1 MKILLFVNTVQDF
14 KNSNNLGGIEILNYE
29 LFNYLKKKH
38 DIILSNKISKKIL
51 NIYWDIIISSNDA
64 RIFNQVKTKRKILWL
79 HNKLQLE
86 KAFRKKQ
93 LFSLLFNNIEAIFVS
108 KYLNENTSRLYNF
121 SKRTVIPNFL
131 PSIFEKKNFSKN
143 KKNKKNL
150 FVWSV
155 QRKLGLDELINVW
168 KKKIYSLNSNCEL
181 HIFGVNYKNNK
192 QIKYNIFCHGK
203 IPRQKLLNFYKK
215 SIGMICLGYDETF
228 CLNAIEAMKMGLPI
242 VSLGKTA
249 LNEIIEDKK
258 NGYLTDNI
266 DNIDKPIF
274 NLINLNTP
282 SRDSLS
288 KYCIKFASN
297 YSSNIIFKHWEKL
310 ICSN

>member
-1 MKILLFVNTVQDF
+1 MKILLFVNTIQNF
-14 KNSNNLGGIEILNYE
+14 KNHNSLGGIEILNYE
-29 LFNYLKKKH
+29 LYKYLKKKH
-38 DIILSNKISKKIL
+38 KIILSNTLSKKIL
-51 NIYWDIIISSNDA
+51 TVNWDIVISSNDS

-93 LFSLLFNNIEAIFVS
+93 LFSLLINDIEAIFVS
-108 KYLNENTSRLYNF
+108 KYLKENTSRLYNF

-131 PSIFEKKNFSKN
+131 PSIFEKNKFSKN

-155 QRKLGLDELINVW
+155 QRKLGLDELISVW

-181 HIFGVNYKNNK
+181 HVFGVNYKNNK
-192 QIKYNIFCHGK
+192 LIKYNIFCHGK

-228 CLNAIEAMKMGLPI
+228 CLNAIEAMKVGLPVI
-242 VSLGKTA
+242 SLGKTA
-249 LNEIIEDKK
+249 LKEIIKDKI
-258 NGYLTDNI
+258 NGYLI
-266 DNIDKPIF
+266 DNISDINIPIK
-274 NLINLNTP
+274 NLINLD
-282 SRDSLS
+282 SYRRLSLS

-297 YSSNIIFKHWEKL
+297 YNSNIVFKDWEKL
-310 ICSN
+310 IYST

>member
-1 MKILLFVNTVQDF
+1 MKILLFVNTIQNL
-14 KNSNNLGGIEILNYE
+14 KYPKYLGGIEILNFE
-29 LFNYLKKKH
+29 LYKYFKKKH
-38 DIILSNKISKKIL
+38 KIILSNIISRKIL
-51 NIYWDIIISSNDA
+51 TTNWDIIISSNDS
-64 RIFNQVKTKRKILWL
+64 RIFNQIKSKRKILWL

-93 LFSLLFNNIEAIFVS
+93 LFSLLLNNIEAVFVS
-108 KYLNENTSRLYNF
+108 KYLNKNTSRLYNF
-121 SKRTVIPNFL
+121 SKRIVIPNFL
-131 PSIFEKKNFSKN
+131 PSVFEKKNFLKI

-155 QRKLGLDELINVW
+155 QRKLGLDEIIHVW
-168 KKKIYSLNSNCEL
+168 KKKIYPFNSNCEL

-192 QIKYNIFCHGK
+192 LIKYNIFCHGK

-242 VSLGKTA
+242 ITLGKTA

-258 NGYLTDNI
+258 NGYLVDNI
-266 DNIDKPIF
+266 ENIDEPII
-274 NLINLNTP
+274 NLINLDT
-282 SRDSLS
+282 RRKVSLS

-297 YSSNIIFKHWEKL
+297 YNSNVIFKDWEKL

>member
-1 MKILLFVNTVQDF
+1 MKILLFVNTVQNF
-14 KNSNNLGGIEILNYE
+14 KNHNSLGGIEILNYE
-29 LFNYLKKKH
+29 LYKYLKKKH
-38 DIILSNKISKKIL
+38 KIILSNILSKKIL
-51 NIYWDIIISSNDA
+51 AVNWDIVISSNDS

-131 PSIFEKKNFSKN
+131 PAIFEKNKFSKN

-192 QIKYNIFCHGK
+192 LIKYNIFCHGK

-258 NGYLTDNI
+258 NGYLIDNI
-266 DNIDKPIF
+266 NNIDKPIF
-274 NLINLNTP
+274 NLINLDTP
-282 SRDSLS
+282 GRDSLS

-297 YSSNIIFKHWEKL
+297 YNSNIIFKDWEKL

>member
-1 MKILLFVNTVQDF
+1 VKILLFVNTVQDF

-38 DIILSNKISKKIL
+38 DIILSNKISEKIL

-131 PSIFEKKNFSKN
+131 PSIFEKKKYSKN
-143 KKNKKNL
+143 KKNRKNL

-228 CLNAIEAMKMGLPI
+228 CLNAIEAMKIGLPVI
-242 VSLGKTA
+242 SLGETA
-249 LNEIIEDKK
+249 LKEIIYDKK
-258 NGYLTDNI
+258 NGYIIDNI
-266 DNIDKPIF
+266 CNIDKPIT
-274 NLINLNTP
+274 NLIKLNNT
-282 SRDSLS
+282 S
-288 KYCIKFASN
+288 KVKLTKSCIKFASN
-297 YSSNIIFKHWEKL
+297 YNSNIVFKKWDKL
-310 ICSN
+310 IFSS

>member
-1 MKILLFVNTVQDF
+1 VKILLFVNTVQDF

-131 PSIFEKKNFSKN
+131 PSIFEKKKFSKN

-181 HIFGVNYKNNK
+181 HIFGANYKNNK
-192 QIKYNIFCHGK
+192 LIKYNIFCHGK

-258 NGYLTDNI
+258 NGYLIDNI
-266 DNIDKPIF
+266 NNIDKPIF
-274 NLINLNTP
+274 NLINLDTP
-282 SRDSLS
+282 RRDTLS

-297 YSSNIIFKHWEKL
+297 YNSNIIFKDWEKL

>member
-1 MKILLFVNTVQDF
+1 MKILLYVNTSQ
-14 KNSNNLGGIEILNYE
+14 NLNNLNYLGGIEILNYE
-29 LFNYLKKKH
+29 LANFLKKKH
-38 DIILSNKISKKIL
+38 FTILSNTLSKKLLSIS
-51 NIYWDIIISSNDA
+51 WDIVISSNDS
-64 RIFNQVKTKRKILWL
+64 RIFNKVKTKRKILWL
-79 HNKLQLE
+79 HNKLQIE
-86 KAFRKKQ
+86 KAFRKRQ
-93 LFSLLFNNIEAIFVS
+93 LYSLLFNNIEAVFVS
-108 KYLNENTSRLYNF
+108 KYLNKNTSKLYNF
-121 SKRTVIPNFL
+121 SKRIVIPNFL
-131 PSIFEKKNFSKN
+131 PSIFEKSNFSKN
-143 KKNKKNL
+143 KKNMKNL

-155 QRKLGLDELINVW
+155 QRKLGLDELIHVW
-168 KKKIYSLNSNCEL
+168 KKKIYSFNSNCEL

-192 QIKYNIFCHGK
+192 LIKYNIFCHGK

-274 NLINLNTP
+274 NLINLDTLR
-282 SRDSLS
+282 RDSLS

-297 YSSNIIFKHWEKL
+297 YNSNIIFKDWEKL

>member
-1 MKILLFVNTVQDF
+1 MKILLFVNTIQNF
-14 KNSNNLGGIEILNYE
+14 KNHNSLGGIEILNYE
-29 LFNYLKKKH
+29 LYKYLKKKH
-38 DIILSNKISKKIL
+38 KIILSNILSKKIL
-51 NIYWDIIISSNDA
+51 TVNWDIVISSNDS

-93 LFSLLFNNIEAIFVS
+93 LFSLLFNDIEAIFVS
-108 KYLNENTSRLYNF
+108 KYLNKNTSRLYNF

-131 PSIFEKKNFSKN
+131 PSIFEKNKFLKSK
-143 KKNKKNL
+143 KHKKNL

-228 CLNAIEAMKMGLPI
+228 CLNAIEAMKIGLPI

-258 NGYLTDNI
+258 NGYLI
-266 DNIDKPIF
+266 DDINNIDKPIM
-274 NLINLNTP
+274 NLINLDTTRRV
-282 SRDSLS
+282 SMS

-297 YSSNIIFKHWEKL
+297 YNSNIIFKDWEKL
-310 ICSN
+310 ISST

>member
-1 MKILLFVNTVQDF
+1 MKILLYINTSQNLD
-14 KNSNNLGGIEILNYE
+14 NSNYLGGIEILNYE
-29 LFNYLKKKH
+29 LAKFLKKKH
-38 DIILSNKISKKIL
+38 DTILSSTLSKKLLRIS
-51 NIYWDIIISSNDA
+51 WDIVISSNDSK
-64 RIFNQVKTKRKILWL
+64 IFNQVKTKRKILWL
-79 HNKLQLE
+79 HNKLQIE

-93 LFSLLFNNIEAIFVS
+93 LFSLLFNNIEAVFVS
-108 KYLNENTSRLYNF
+108 KYLDKNTSRLYNF

-131 PSIFEKKNFSKN
+131 PSIFEKNKFSKN

-192 QIKYNIFCHGK
+192 LIKYNIFCHGK

-258 NGYLTDNI
+258 NGYLIDNI

-274 NLINLNTP
+274 NLINLDTP
-282 SRDSLS
+282 RRDSLS

-297 YSSNIIFKHWEKL
+297 YNSNIIFKDWEKL

>member
-1 MKILLFVNTVQDF
+1 MKILLFVNTIQNF
-14 KNSNNLGGIEILNYE
+14 KNHNSLGGIEILNYE
-29 LFNYLKKKH
+29 LYKYLKIKH
-38 DIILSNKISKKIL
+38 KIILSNSLSKKIL
-51 NIYWDIIISSNDA
+51 TVNWDIVISSNDS

-108 KYLNENTSRLYNF
+108 QYLNENTSRLYNF

-131 PSIFEKKNFSKN
+131 PSIFEKNKFLKN

-192 QIKYNIFCHGK
+192 LIKYNIFCHGR
-203 IPRQKLLNFYKK
+203 IPRQKLLNFYEK

-228 CLNAIEAMKMGLPI
+228 CLNAIEAMKIGLPI
-242 VSLGKTA
+242 ISLGKTA

-258 NGYLTDNI
+258 NGYLIDNI

-274 NLINLNTP
+274 NLINLDTP
-282 SRDSLS
+282 RRDSLS

-297 YSSNIIFKHWEKL
+297 YNSNIIFKDWEKL

>member
-1 MKILLFVNTVQDF
+1 MKILLYVNTSQNLD
-14 KNSNNLGGIEILNYE
+14 NSNFLGGIEILNYE
-29 LFNYLKKKH
+29 LANFLKKKH
-38 DIILSNKISKKIL
+38 NTILSNTLSKKLLSIS
-51 NIYWDIIISSNDA
+51 WDIVISSNDS

-131 PSIFEKKNFSKN
+131 PSIFEKNKFSKK

-192 QIKYNIFCHGK
+192 LIKYNIFCHGK

-228 CLNAIEAMKMGLPI
+228 CLNAIEAMKVGLPVI
-242 VSLGKTA
+242 SLGKTA
-249 LNEIIEDKK
+249 LKEIIKDKI
-258 NGYLTDNI
+258 NGYLI
-266 DNIDKPIF
+266 DNISDIDIPIK
-274 NLINLNTP
+274 NLVNLN
-282 SRDSLS
+282 SYRRLSLS

-297 YSSNIIFKHWEKL
+297 YNSNIVFKDWEKL
-310 ICSN
+310 IYST

>member
-1 MKILLFVNTVQDF
+1 MKILLFVNTVQGF

-38 DIILSNKISKKIL
+38 DIILSNKISKKIS
-51 NIYWDIIISSNDA
+51 NSYWDIVISSNDA

-274 NLINLNTP
+274 NLINLDTP
-282 SRDSLS
+282 HRDSLS

>member
-1 MKILLFVNTVQDF
+1 
-14 KNSNNLGGIEILNYE
+14 
-29 LFNYLKKKH
+29 
-38 DIILSNKISKKIL
+38 
-51 NIYWDIIISSNDA
+51 
-64 RIFNQVKTKRKILWL
+64 
-79 HNKLQLE
+79 
-86 KAFRKKQ
+86 
-93 LFSLLFNNIEAIFVS
+93 
-108 KYLNENTSRLYNF
+108 
-121 SKRTVIPNFL
+121 
-131 PSIFEKKNFSKN
+131 
-143 KKNKKNL
+143 
-150 FVWSV
+150 
-155 QRKLGLDELINVW
+155 
-168 KKKIYSLNSNCEL
+168 
-181 HIFGVNYKNNK
+181 
-192 QIKYNIFCHGK
+192 
-203 IPRQKLLNFYKK
+203 
-215 SIGMICLGYDETF
+215 MICLGYDETF

-297 YSSNIIFKHWEKL
+297 YSSNIIFKHWKKL

>member
-274 NLINLNTP
+274 NLINLDTP
-282 SRDSLS
+282 SRNSLS

>member
-1 MKILLFVNTVQDF
+1 MKILLFVNTIQNF
-14 KNSNNLGGIEILNYE
+14 KNHNSLGGIEILNYE
-29 LFNYLKKKH
+29 LYKYLKKKH
-38 DIILSNKISKKIL
+38 KIILSNILSKKIL
-51 NIYWDIIISSNDA
+51 TVNWDIVISSNDS

-131 PSIFEKKNFSKN
+131 PSIFEKNKFLKN

-192 QIKYNIFCHGK
+192 LVKYNIFCHGK

-266 DNIDKPIF
+266 NNIDKPIF
-274 NLINLNTP
+274 NLINLDK
-282 SRDSLS
+282 SRRESLS

-297 YSSNIIFKHWEKL
+297 YNSNIIFKDWEKL
-310 ICSN
+310 ICST

>member
-1 MKILLFVNTVQDF
+1 MKILLFVNTIQNF
-14 KNSNNLGGIEILNYE
+14 KNHNSLGGIEILNYE
-29 LFNYLKKKH
+29 LYKYLKKKH
-38 DIILSNKISKKIL
+38 KIILSNILSKKIL
-51 NIYWDIIISSNDA
+51 TVNWDIVISSNDS

-131 PSIFEKKNFSKN
+131 PSIFEKNKFLKSK
-143 KKNKKNL
+143 KHKKNL

-266 DNIDKPIF
+266 DNIDKLIF
-274 NLINLNTP
+274 NLINLDTP

>member
-1 MKILLFVNTVQDF
+1 MKILLFVNTIQNF
-14 KNSNNLGGIEILNYE
+14 KNHNSLGGIEILNYE
-29 LFNYLKKKH
+29 LYKYLKKKH
-38 DIILSNKISKKIL
+38 KIILSNILSKKIL
-51 NIYWDIIISSNDA
+51 TVNWDIVISSNDS

-131 PSIFEKKNFSKN
+131 PSIFEKNKFLKSK
-143 KKNKKNL
+143 KHKKNL

-192 QIKYNIFCHGK
+192 LIKYNIFCHGK

-266 DNIDKPIF
+266 DNIDKLIF
-274 NLINLNTP
+274 NLINLDTP
-282 SRDSLS
+282 RRDTLS

-297 YSSNIIFKHWEKL
+297 YNSNIIFKDWEKL

>member
-1 MKILLFVNTVQDF
+1 M
-14 KNSNNLGGIEILNYE
+14 
-29 LFNYLKKKH
+29 
-38 DIILSNKISKKIL
+38 
-51 NIYWDIIISSNDA
+51 
-64 RIFNQVKTKRKILWL
+64 KTKRKILWL

-131 PSIFEKKNFSKN
+131 PSIFEKNKFSKN

-155 QRKLGLDELINVW
+155 QRKLGLDELINVL

-192 QIKYNIFCHGK
+192 LIKYNIFCHGK

-242 VSLGKTA
+242 VTLGKTA

-258 NGYLTDNI
+258 NGYLVDNI
-266 DNIDKPIF
+266 NNIDKPII
-274 NLINLNTP
+274 NLINLDTP
-282 SRDSLS
+282 RKDSLS
-288 KYCIKFASN
+288 KYCVKFASN
-297 YSSNIIFKHWEKL
+297 YNSNIIFKDWEKL

>member
-1 MKILLFVNTVQDF
+1 MKILLFVNTIQNF
-14 KNSNNLGGIEILNYE
+14 KNHNSLGGIEILNYE
-29 LFNYLKKKH
+29 LYKYLKKKH
-38 DIILSNKISKKIL
+38 KIILSNILSNKIL
-51 NIYWDIIISSNDA
+51 TVNWDIVISSNDS

-131 PSIFEKKNFSKN
+131 PSIFEKNKFSKN

-192 QIKYNIFCHGK
+192 LVKYNIFCHGK

-266 DNIDKPIF
+266 NNIDKPIF
-274 NLINLNTP
+274 NLINLDTP
-282 SRDSLS
+282 SRNSLS

>member
-1 MKILLFVNTVQDF
+1 MKILLFVNTVQSF
-14 KNSNNLGGIEILNYE
+14 KKHNSLGGIEILNYE
-29 LFNYLKKKH
+29 LYKYLKKKH
-38 DIILSNKISKKIL
+38 KIILSNILSKKIL
-51 NIYWDIIISSNDA
+51 TVNWDIVISSNDS

-131 PSIFEKKNFSKN
+131 PSIFEKNKFSKK

-181 HIFGVNYKNNK
+181 HIFGVNFKNNK
-192 QIKYNIFCHGK
+192 LIKYNIFCHGK

-258 NGYLTDNI
+258 NGYLVDNI
-266 DNIDKPIF
+266 NNIDKPII
-274 NLINLNTP
+274 NLINLDTP
-282 SRDSLS
+282 RKDSLS
-288 KYCIKFASN
+288 KYCVKFASN
-297 YSSNIIFKHWEKL
+297 YN
-310 ICSN
+310 

>member
-1 MKILLFVNTVQDF
+1 MKIFLFVNTNQ
-14 KNSNNLGGIEILNYE
+14 KLESHSSLGGIEILNYE
-29 LFNYLKKKH
+29 LYKYLKKEHK
-38 DIILSNKISKKIL
+38 IILSNTISKKIL
-51 NIYWDIIISSNDA
+51 TVNWDIVISSNDS

-93 LFSLLFNNIEAIFVS
+93 LFSLLFNNIEAVFVS

-131 PSIFEKKNFSKN
+131 PSIFEKNKFSKN

-181 HIFGVNYKNNK
+181 HVFGVNYKNNK
-192 QIKYNIFCHGK
+192 LIKYNIFCHGK
-203 IPRQKLLNFYKK
+203 IPRQKLLSFYKK

-242 VSLGKTA
+242 ISLGKTA

-258 NGYLTDNI
+258 NGYLIDNI

-274 NLINLNTP
+274 NLINLDTP
-282 SRDSLS
+282 RRNSLS

-297 YSSNIIFKHWEKL
+297 YNSNIIFKDWKKL

>member
-1 MKILLFVNTVQDF
+1 MKIFLFVNTIQNL
-14 KNSNNLGGIEILNYE
+14 KNPKYLGGIEILNFE
-29 LFNYLKKKH
+29 LYKYFKKKH
-38 DIILSNKISKKIL
+38 KIILSNIISRKIL
-51 NIYWDIIISSNDA
+51 ATNWDIVISSNDS

-93 LFSLLFNNIEAIFVS
+93 LLPLLFNNIETVFVS
-108 KYLNENTSRLYNF
+108 KYLDDNTSKLYNF
-121 SKRTVIPNFL
+121 SKRIVIPNFL
-131 PSIFEKKNFSKN
+131 PSIFEKNNFSKI

-155 QRKLGLDELINVW
+155 QRRLGLDELINVK

-192 QIKYNIFCHGK
+192 LIKYNIFCHGK

-228 CLNAIEAMKMGLPI
+228 CLNAIEAMRMGLPI
-242 VSLGKTA
+242 ITLGKTA

-258 NGYLTDNI
+258 NGYLIDSI
-266 DNIDKPIF
+266 DNIDKPII
-274 NLINLNTP
+274 NLINLNAP
-282 SRDSLS
+282 RRVFLS
-288 KYCIKFASN
+288 KYCVKFASN
-297 YSSNIIFKHWEKL
+297 YNSNIIFKDWEKL

>member
-1 MKILLFVNTVQDF
+1 MKILLFVNTIQNF
-14 KNSNNLGGIEILNYE
+14 KNHNSLGGIEILNYE
-29 LFNYLKKKH
+29 LYKYLKKKH
-38 DIILSNKISKKIL
+38 KIILSNYLSKKIL
-51 NIYWDIIISSNDA
+51 TVNWDIVISSNDT
-64 RIFNQVKTKRKILWL
+64 RIFNQVNTKRKILWL

-131 PSIFEKKNFSKN
+131 PSIFEKNKFLKN

-192 QIKYNIFCHGK
+192 LIKYNIFCHGR

-228 CLNAIEAMKMGLPI
+228 CLNAIEAMKIGLPI

-258 NGYLTDNI
+258 NGYLIDNI

-274 NLINLNTP
+274 NLINLDTP
-282 SRDSLS
+282 RRDSLS

-297 YSSNIIFKHWEKL
+297 YNSNIIFKDWEKL

>member
-1 MKILLFVNTVQDF
+1 VKILLFVNTVQDF

-64 RIFNQVKTKRKILWL
+64 KIFNQVKTKRKILWL

-131 PSIFEKKNFSKN
+131 PSIFEKKKYSKN
-143 KKNKKNL
+143 KKNRKNL

-274 NLINLNTP
+274 NLINLDTP
-282 SRDSLS
+282 SRNSLS
-288 KYCIKFASN
+288 KYCIKYASN

-310 ICSN
+310 ICSH

>member
-1 MKILLFVNTVQDF
+1 MKILLFVNTIQNF
-14 KNSNNLGGIEILNYE
+14 KNHNSLGGIEILNYE
-29 LFNYLKKKH
+29 LYKYLKKKH
-38 DIILSNKISKKIL
+38 KIILSNILSKKIL
-51 NIYWDIIISSNDA
+51 TVNWDIVISSNDS
-64 RIFNQVKTKRKILWL
+64 RIFNLVKTKRKILWL

-93 LFSLLFNNIEAIFVS
+93 LFSLLFNKIEAVFVS
-108 KYLNENTSRLYNF
+108 KYLNENTSRFYNF

-131 PSIFEKKNFSKN
+131 PSIFEKNKFSKN

-192 QIKYNIFCHGK
+192 LIKYNIFCHGK

-258 NGYLTDNI
+258 NGYLIDNI
-266 DNIDKPIF
+266 NNIDKPIF
-274 NLINLNTP
+274 NLINLDTP
-282 SRDSLS
+282 GRDSLS

-297 YSSNIIFKHWEKL
+297 YNSNIIFKDWEKL

>member
-1 MKILLFVNTVQDF
+1 MKILLFVNTIQNF
-14 KNSNNLGGIEILNYE
+14 KNHNSLGGIEILNYE
-29 LFNYLKKKH
+29 LYKYLKKKH
-38 DIILSNKISKKIL
+38 SIILSNSLSKKIL
-51 NIYWDIIISSNDA
+51 TMNWDIVISSNDS

-131 PSIFEKKNFSKN
+131 PNIFENNKFSKN
-143 KKNKKNL
+143 KKNKKSL

-192 QIKYNIFCHGK
+192 LIKYNIFCHGK

-228 CLNAIEAMKMGLPI
+228 CLNAIEAMKVGLPVI
-242 VSLGKTA
+242 SLGKTA
-249 LNEIIEDKK
+249 LKEIIKDKI
-258 NGYLTDNI
+258 NGYLI
-266 DNIDKPIF
+266 DNISDIDIPIK
-274 NLINLNTP
+274 NLVNLD
-282 SRDSLS
+282 SYRRLSLS

-297 YSSNIIFKHWEKL
+297 YNSNIVFKDWEKL
-310 ICSN
+310 IYST

>member
-1 MKILLFVNTVQDF
+1 MKILLYVNTTQ
-14 KNSNNLGGIEILNYE
+14 NLNNHNTLGGIEILNYE
-29 LFNYLKKKH
+29 LYKYLKKKH
-38 DIILSNKISKKIL
+38 KIILSNILSKKIL
-51 NIYWDIIISSNDA
+51 AVNWDIVISSNNS

-131 PSIFEKKNFSKN
+131 PSIFEKNKFSKK

-192 QIKYNIFCHGK
+192 LIKYNIFCHGK

-258 NGYLTDNI
+258 NGYLTDSI

-274 NLINLNTP
+274 NLIDLDTP
-282 SRDSLS
+282 RRDSLS

-297 YSSNIIFKHWEKL
+297 YNSNIIFKDWEKL

>member
-249 LNEIIEDKK
+249 LNEIIEDRK

>member
-1 MKILLFVNTVQDF
+1 MKILLFVNTIQNF
-14 KNSNNLGGIEILNYE
+14 KNHNSLGGIEILNYE
-29 LFNYLKKKH
+29 LYKYLKKKH
-38 DIILSNKISKKIL
+38 KIILSNILSKKIL
-51 NIYWDIIISSNDA
+51 TVNWDIVISSNDS
-64 RIFNQVKTKRKILWL
+64 RIFNQVNTKRKILWL

-131 PSIFEKKNFSKN
+131 PSIFEKNKFLKN

-192 QIKYNIFCHGK
+192 LIKYNIFCHGK

-249 LNEIIEDKK
+249 LNEIIEDRK

-274 NLINLNTP
+274 NLINLDTP
-282 SRDSLS
+282 SRNSLS

-297 YSSNIIFKHWEKL
+297 YSSNFIFKHWEKL